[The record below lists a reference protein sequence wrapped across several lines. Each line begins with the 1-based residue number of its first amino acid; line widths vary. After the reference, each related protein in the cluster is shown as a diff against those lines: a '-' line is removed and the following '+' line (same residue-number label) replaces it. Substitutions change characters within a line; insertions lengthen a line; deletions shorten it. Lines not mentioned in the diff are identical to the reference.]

1 MSSRRFWQITGS
13 ATLAGVGYYLYNA
26 GGQPD
31 VAEKKFEADATKLSK
46 EVRSHLPGSGTQ
58 AQKEAEASSA
68 QAGQK
73 LDQVVQDAKQ
83 GMSKVDSKLE
93 AYRNQAEKGLD
104 QNLAEARKGANNAI
118 DSFDRNV
125 SEGASKAKSGINSW
139 FGGGS
144 K

>member
-1 MSSRRFWQITGS
+1 MSPRRSSKVNTFLSPPHNSHHHRPTILT
-13 ATLAGVGYYLYNA
+13 NI
-26 GGQPD
+26 QP
-31 VAEKKFEADATKLSK
+31 ADAAKFSK
-46 EVRSHLPGSGTQ
+46 EVRSHLPGSATQ

-139 FGGGS
+139 FGG